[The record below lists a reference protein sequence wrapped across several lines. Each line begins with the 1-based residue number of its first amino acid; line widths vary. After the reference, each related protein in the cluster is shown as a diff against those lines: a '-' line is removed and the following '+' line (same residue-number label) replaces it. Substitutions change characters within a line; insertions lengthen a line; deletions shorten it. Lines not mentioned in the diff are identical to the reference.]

1 MARTKQTLA
10 EWIKEAMNDADKL
23 SLETEEVKK
32 CTGFSLV
39 HLASGVHEKE
49 IHSVRL
55 GSKAHSAEELGRLF
69 MHKAESYC
77 QELPGVQLFTLL
89 AFYNNETTPAARHPF
104 RIQGE
109 IAYEGTGTEAPTAM
123 GLTQQQ
129 MRHTE
134 GLVSGSFRQNAMT
147 FEVLLELTRE
157 QAMEARTTRKEN
169 TELVNMMKELMMQN
183 LQLQYSNS
191 MQLATRNDISK
202 LIGMAPALVNSIA
215 GKEVFP
221 TSSADTA
228 IMEALAQSMT
238 PDQVRQFAAALP
250 PQVMPHVMNRITEIL
265 KSKMESQKAQAA
277 LIPNR
282 EGKTE
287 VETDAEEVE
296 QREVLLKEHSN
307 GQA

>member
-10 EWIKEAMNDADKL
+10 EWIKEAMSDADKL
-23 SLETEEVKK
+23 DITSEEVKK
-32 CTGFSLV
+32 CSGFSLV

-55 GSKAHSAEELGRLF
+55 GNKAHSPDDLGRLF

-89 AFYNNETTPAARHPF
+89 AFYNNETTPTARHPF

-109 IAYEGTGTEAPTAM
+109 IAYEGTGTEAPTIT

-147 FEVLLELTRE
+147 FEVLLEVTRE
-157 QAMEARTTRKEN
+157 MAMEARTSRKEN
-169 TELVNMMKELMMQN
+169 SELVNMMKELMMQN
-183 LQLQYSNS
+183 MQLQYSN
-191 MQLATRNDISK
+191 QLQLMNRQDISK

-215 GKEVFP
+215 GKEIFP
-221 TSSADTA
+221 NNSADTA
-228 IMEALAQSMT
+228 IMEALAGSLT
-238 PDQVRQFAAALP
+238 PDQVQKLAAALP
-250 PQVMPHVMNRITEIL
+250 PQVMPHVMGRVNEIL
-265 KSKMESQKAQAA
+265 KAKVETKKAQSA
-277 LIPNR
+277 LVPNR

-287 VETDAEEVE
+287 VETDAEELE
-296 QREVLLKEHSN
+296 ASN
-307 GQA
+307 GKA